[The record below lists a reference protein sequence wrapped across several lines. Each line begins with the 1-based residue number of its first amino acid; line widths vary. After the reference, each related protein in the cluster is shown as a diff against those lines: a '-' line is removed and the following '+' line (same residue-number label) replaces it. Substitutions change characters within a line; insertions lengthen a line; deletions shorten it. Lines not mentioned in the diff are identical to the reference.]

1 MEEDEISLRDYINVI
16 LKEKILIASIFLVA
30 IIAAAIFSFSIP
42 KEYSSEAKL
51 SYISNDK
58 IPLTDAVEM
67 LQSQTII
74 QKVASQESGVSQGDA
89 LSMLD
94 NLKIGNVKDTNQIL
108 LQVKGNNPD
117 TMKRYF
123 ERYVN
128 VAIDEVNR
136 ISARKSQS
144 DYSRLE
150 NLSTVYT
157 KQRDEVSTE
166 MNRKLIEAADLEL
179 RRLENLTDIT
189 ARLGSRDRQ
198 LDLAFRISD
207 LEEIKNGRT
216 SSSAAQQ
223 MISSNPELSLLNSKL
238 SSIDARL
245 VDLDTKKLELENLD
259 TVTVKLISPP
269 TDPVMT
275 GPRRTLNI
283 AIAAVLGLFIG
294 VFAAFFK
301 NYMEESASK

>member
-1 MEEDEISLRDYINVI
+1 MEEDEISLWDYINVVR
-16 LKEKILIASIFLVA
+16 KEKILIASIFLVA
-30 IIAAAIFSFSIP
+30 IITAAIFSFSIP
-42 KEYSSEAKL
+42 NEYSSEAKL
-51 SYISNDK
+51 SYISNQK
-58 IPLTDAVEM
+58 IPVTDAVEI
-67 LQSQTII
+67 LKSQAII
-74 QKVASQESGVSQGDA
+74 QKVASQEGVSSQGDA

-94 NLKIGNVKDTNQIL
+94 NLKIGNIKDTNQIL
-108 LQVKGNNPD
+108 IQLNGNNPD

-123 ERYVN
+123 ELYVN
-128 VAIDEVNR
+128 TAIDEVNR
-136 ISARKSQS
+136 ISSEKSQS

-166 MNRKLIEAADLEL
+166 MNRKLIEEADLEL
-179 RRLENLTDIT
+179 RRLENLTNIT

-198 LDLAFRISD
+198 IDLAYSISQ
-207 LEEIKNGRT
+207 LEQIKEGRT

-223 MISSNPELSLLNSKL
+223 MISSNQELSLLNSKL

-245 VDLDTKKLELENLD
+245 VDLETKKLELENLD
-259 TVTVKLISPP
+259 TATVGLISPP
-269 TDPVMT
+269 TDPVKT

-301 NYMEESASK
+301 NYMEESASG

>member
-1 MEEDEISLRDYINVI
+1 MEEDEISLWDYINVVR
-16 LKEKILIASIFLVA
+16 KEKILIASIFLVA

-42 KEYSSEAKL
+42 NEYSSEAKL
-51 SYISNDK
+51 SYISNQK
-58 IPLTDAVEM
+58 IPVTDAVEI
-67 LQSQTII
+67 LKSQAII
-74 QKVASQESGVSQGDA
+74 QKVASQEGGVSQGDA

-108 LQVKGNNPD
+108 IQLKGNNPD

-123 ERYVN
+123 ELYVN

-136 ISARKSQS
+136 ISSEKSQS
-144 DYSRLE
+144 DYSRLD

-157 KQRDEVSTE
+157 KQRDDVSTE
-166 MNRKLIEAADLEL
+166 MKRKLIEEADLEL
-179 RRLENLTDIT
+179 RRLENLTNIT

-198 LDLAFRISD
+198 IDLAYSISQ
-207 LEEIKNGRT
+207 LEQIKDGRT
-216 SSSAAQQ
+216 SSSVAQQ

-245 VDLDTKKLELENLD
+245 VDLETKKLELENLD
-259 TVTVKLISPP
+259 TATVKLISPP
-269 TDPVMT
+269 TNPVMT

-294 VFAAFFK
+294 IFGAFFK
-301 NYMEESASK
+301 NYMEESASG

>member
-1 MEEDEISLRDYINVI
+1 MEEDEISLWDYINVVR
-16 LKEKILIASIFLVA
+16 KEKILIASIFLVA
-30 IIAAAIFSFSIP
+30 IIAAAIFSFLIP
-42 KEYSSEAKL
+42 NEYSSEAKL
-51 SYISNDK
+51 SYVSNQK
-58 IPLTDAVEM
+58 IPLTDTVEL

-74 QKVASQESGVSQGDA
+74 QKIASQEGVSSQGDA
-89 LSMLD
+89 LSVLG
-94 NLKIGNVKDTNQIL
+94 NLKVENAKNTNQIL

-117 TMKRYF
+117 AMKRYF
-123 ERYVN
+123 EQYVN
-128 VAIDEVNR
+128 AAVDEVNR
-136 ISARKSQS
+136 ISSGKSQS

-166 MNRKLIEAADLEL
+166 IKKKLIEEADLEL
-179 RRLENLTDIT
+179 RRMENLTVIT
-189 ARLGSRDRQ
+189 ARFGNMDRQ
-198 LDLAFRISD
+198 LDLVYRISD
-207 LEEIKNGRT
+207 LNEIKNGRT

-223 MISSNPELSLLNSKL
+223 MISADPELSLLNSKL

-245 VDLDTKKLELENLD
+245 VDLETKKLELENLD
-259 TVTVKLISPP
+259 TTTVELISPP

-294 VFAAFFK
+294 IFAAFFK
-301 NYMEESASK
+301 NYMEESASG

>member
-1 MEEDEISLRDYINVI
+1 MEEDEISLWDYINVVR
-16 LKEKILIASIFLVA
+16 KEKILIASIFLVA

-42 KEYSSEAKL
+42 NEYSSEAKL

-58 IPLTDAVEM
+58 IPLTDAIEL

-74 QKVASQESGVSQGDA
+74 QKVASQEGNVSQGDVI
-89 LSMLD
+89 SMLD
-94 NLKIGNVKDTNQIL
+94 NLKVENIKSTNQIL
-108 LQVKGNNPD
+108 IQLKGNNPD

-123 ERYVN
+123 EQYVN
-128 VAIDEVNR
+128 VAINEVNR
-136 ISARKSQS
+136 ISSWKSQS

-166 MNRKLIEAADLEL
+166 MKRKLIEDAGLEL
-179 RRLENLTDIT
+179 RRLENLTAIT
-189 ARLGSRDRQ
+189 ARLGNMDRQ
-198 LDLAFRISD
+198 LDLAFKISD
-207 LEEIKNGRT
+207 LKEIKNGRT

-223 MISSNPELSLLNSKL
+223 MISADPELSLLNSKL

-245 VDLDTKKLELENLD
+245 VDLETKKLELENLD
-259 TVTVKLISPP
+259 TTTVKLISPP
-269 TDPVMT
+269 TNPVMT

-294 VFAAFFK
+294 IFAAFFK
-301 NYMEESASK
+301 NYMEGSASG

>member
-1 MEEDEISLRDYINVI
+1 MEEDEISLRDYIKVVR
-16 LKEKILIASIFLVA
+16 KEKILIASIFLVA

-42 KEYSSEAKL
+42 NEYSSEAKL

-58 IPLTDAVEM
+58 IPLTDAVEL

-74 QKVASQESGVSQGDA
+74 QKVVSQEGGASQGDA
-89 LSMLD
+89 LSMLG
-94 NLKIGNVKDTNQIL
+94 NLKVENIKSTNKIL
-108 LQVKGNNPD
+108 IQLKGNNPD

-123 ERYVN
+123 EQYVN
-128 VAIDEVNR
+128 VAINEVNR
-136 ISARKSQS
+136 ISSGKSQS

-157 KQRDEVSTE
+157 KQRNEVSTE
-166 MNRKLIEAADLEL
+166 MKRKLIEDADLEL
-179 RRLENLTDIT
+179 RRLENLTGIT
-189 ARLGSRDRQ
+189 ERLGDTDRQ
-198 LDLAFRISD
+198 LDLAFKISD
-207 LEEIKNGRT
+207 LKEIKNGRT

-223 MISSNPELSLLNSKL
+223 MISDDPELSLLNSKL

-245 VDLDTKKLELENLD
+245 VDLETKKLELENLD
-259 TVTVKLISPP
+259 TTTVKLISPP
-269 TDPVMT
+269 TDPVIT

-294 VFAAFFK
+294 IFAAFFK
-301 NYMEESASK
+301 NYMEGSASG